1 MDQWVTISIVIYSAG
16 AGLLGRGPS
25 EPLMGQRN
33 QDMGYMNERQS
44 GNFMEQQGRG
54 SLGAEQSRF
63 SAQSLNQQ
71 DRPMMQQA
79 NEMRGSNRPLMQQ
92 TNEMRGNNR
101 PLMQPTNEMRGNN
114 LMQQQQQSMMQQ
126 QQQRM
131 QQGMMGKGDGLLGEA
146 PSSSLMGQPAGNLNA
161 ARGGNI
167 PSLFDLP
174 SGRGVVKRPGDRMNR
189 GMDNKKPRQAVSLL

>member
-1 MDQWVTISIVIYSAG
+1 
-16 AGLLGRGPS
+16 
-25 EPLMGQRN
+25 
-33 QDMGYMNERQS
+33 MGYMNERQS

-63 SAQSLNQQ
+63 SAPSLNQQ
-71 DRPMMQQA
+71 DRPMMQQN
-79 NEMRGSNRPLMQQ
+79 NEMRGNNRPLMQPTNEMRGNNRPLMQQ

-174 SGRGVVKRPGDRMNR
+174 SGRGVGKRPGDRMNR
-189 GMDNKKPRQAVSLL
+189 VMDNKKPRPAVSLL